1 MVKLHG
7 LPVFAPPITL
17 SARHSL
23 RVTVVL
29 AGLLLLLLGAPASA
43 LAEGPITATVVRV
56 ENNFPDELI
65 FHVEASS
72 TAGDIKQA
80 RLHSVVGSG
89 PAQRV
94 GNVEF
99 TPGPNFTAEFTYK
112 TNNTYFVAAGADITY
127 WLDVTDTAGNQL
139 LTPKQRF
146 WYEDTRFEWS
156 SLEDG
161 GVTVYYYG
169 GADGKARAVLQAAKD
184 TQTKI
189 GTLLGL
195 EAQPFRVM
203 LYNSSRDIIG
213 AQRPELS
220 ATRSRELIRV
230 GVAYSGED
238 LVQVLGVGGSF
249 GLSDTARHEIAHL
262 FMHWAGGNNVPAW
275 INEGLAVWSQDD
287 PGREYRSSLQRALQA
302 NELLLIRGMDN
313 FPGKSDQNIL
323 AYGQSWHVVNW
334 MIETYGPEKM
344 GRLLGAIKA
353 GDGARRGIQDIY
365 GLDID
370 QLDAKWRTAIG
381 APPRSY
387 ERVVPTPIA
396 LPTIPSID
404 TASPQQQPSRGDS
417 GDRAPTATATGGG
430 PPYLI
435 IGAGVAVALLVVVGG
450 AAGIAV
456 ARRED

>member
-56 ENNFPDELI
+56 ENNFPDDLI

-203 LYNSSRDIIG
+203 LYNNSRDIIG

-238 LVQVLGVGGSF
+238 LVQVLGS
-249 GLSDTARHEIAHL
+249 
-262 FMHWAGGNNVPAW
+262 
-275 INEGLAVWSQDD
+275 
-287 PGREYRSSLQRALQA
+287 
-302 NELLLIRGMDN
+302 
-313 FPGKSDQNIL
+313 
-323 AYGQSWHVVNW
+323 
-334 MIETYGPEKM
+334 
-344 GRLLGAIKA
+344 GRLLWHE
-353 GDGARRGIQDIY
+353 RYR
-365 GLDID
+365 
-370 QLDAKWRTAIG
+370 
-381 APPRSY
+381 PPRDSASLC
-387 ERVVPTPIA
+387 A
-396 LPTIPSID
+396 L
-404 TASPQQQPSRGDS
+404 
-417 GDRAPTATATGGG
+417 GGG
-430 PPYLI
+430 K
-435 IGAGVAVALLVVVGG
+435 
-450 AAGIAV
+450 
-456 ARRED
+456 